1 MTAIFFAAGEADAAP
16 ERVRFNIAAKPY
28 PESLIDLALQADI
41 SLLGASAC
49 GGGLAGG
56 IKGAYTVEEALSQL
70 LARAPCAWRVV
81 GSRSVQIRPADPSVA
96 AQTTSP
102 PVAVSEVLVTA
113 TKRVQSTE
121 RLAVAV
127 SVISAEQLA
136 ATGAADPGETS
147 GQLAG
152 VLTTNLGPSRDK
164 LILRGLSDGAF
175 TGRSRSTVGTYLD
188 NTPINYN
195 APDPDLRLVDVER
208 IEVVR
213 GPQGALYGGGSLSG
227 IYRIVTRKPDLLHA
241 SAQVSGSRSWT
252 QDGAPSG
259 DVEGYANLPL
269 FDGAAGLRISAYQES
284 QGGYLDDINLRR
296 DNVDRTRRYGG
307 RVSMSFQPNDIW
319 TVDLSGTVQHLK
331 SEDTHYTNRASGLQ
345 RASRV
350 AEPHGSS
357 IALVAAT
364 VRGTWG
370 WGELVS
376 STGFV
381 RHTYS
386 SLYDASAVVDLFT
399 ANGSERAVYSDTTRT
414 EMLVQDL
421 VLTSRGAGP
430 FQWLA
435 GLYGS
440 DTSET
445 SPATLMARGPVGPL
459 AAVYRDERRD
469 RIFELAAY
477 GEAALRVSP
486 GWTVALGG
494 RAFKISGK
502 TTSDVVSERFAPRSF
517 VRRADFAGVSP
528 KVSLQWETAS
538 GNLVYAVISEGYR
551 AGGINSG
558 GARPLATARETFA
571 PDRLRNY
578 ELGAKLHAF
587 DGRLV
592 AHSALFYDVWKN
604 IQTDQFR
611 PSGIPYT
618 ANVGDARVA
627 GLETELA
634 YSWDMGLTL
643 QANALVSQTRIIRA
657 NPDYA
662 PELTRGLPGAPGLSG
677 GVLATY
683 QRRVF
688 GDLALR
694 VVGEANYVG
703 RSRVTF
709 DPALSPEMGGYVRAK
724 LSVGLSGRRRAAEV
738 FITNPANALSDTFAY
753 GNPFS
758 FSQVRQVT
766 PQRPRTMGVT
776 FSTAF

>member
-1 MTAIFFAAGEADAAP
+1 M
-16 ERVRFNIAAKPY
+16 RFNIAAKPY
-28 PESLIDLALQADI
+28 AESLIDLALQADV

-49 GGGLAGG
+49 GGGGAKGL
-56 IKGAYTVEEALSQL
+56 KGAYTLEEALGQL
-70 LARAPCAWRVV
+70 LAKAPCSWRVV
-81 GSRSVQIRPADPSVA
+81 GSRSVQVRPAALPTATDVP
-96 AQTTSP
+96 SP
-102 PVAVSEVLVTA
+102 PVPVSEVLVTA
-113 TKRVQSTE
+113 TKRVQSSE

-136 ATGAADPGETS
+136 TTGASDPGETS

-227 IYRIVTRKPDLLHA
+227 IYRIVTRKPDLARA
-241 SAQVSGSRSWT
+241 SAQVSVSRAWT
-252 QDGAPSG
+252 QDGAPSTE
-259 DVEGYANLPL
+259 VEGYGNLPL
-269 FDGAAGLRISAYQES
+269 LDGAAGVRVSAYQER
-284 QGGYLDDINLRR
+284 QGGYLDDINLHRA
-296 DNVDRTRRYGG
+296 DVDETQRYGG
-307 RVSMSFQPNDIW
+307 RVSMSFEPNDIW
-319 TVDLSGTVQHLK
+319 AVDLSATVQNLK
-331 SEDTHYTNRASGLQ
+331 SEDTHYTNRLSGLQ
-345 RASRV
+345 RANRV

-357 IALVAAT
+357 IALIAAT
-364 VRGTWG
+364 VRGSWG

-376 STGFV
+376 STSLV
-381 RHTYS
+381 RHKYA

-399 ANGSERAVYSDTTRT
+399 ANGSQGAVYSDATRT

-421 VLTSRGAGP
+421 VLTSRGAGA
-430 FQWLA
+430 FQWLV

-440 DTSET
+440 DTSED
-445 SPATLMARGPVGPL
+445 SPATLMARGPLGPF
-459 AAVYRDERRD
+459 ASVYRDDRRD

-477 GEAALRVSP
+477 GEAAVEISP

-494 RAFKISGK
+494 RAFEINGK

-517 VRRADFAGVSP
+517 TRRADFSGVSP
-528 KVSLQWETAS
+528 KVSLQWEAAS
-538 GNLVYAVISEGYR
+538 GDLVYAVISEGYR

-558 GARPLATARETFA
+558 GARPLAAARESFA

-578 ELGAKLHAF
+578 ELGAKLQAF
-587 DGRLV
+587 DRRFV
-592 AHSALFYDVWKN
+592 ARSAFFYDVWKN

-634 YSWDMGLTL
+634 YSWAMGLTL

-662 PELTRGLPGAPGLSG
+662 PELTRGLPGAPGFSG

-709 DPALSPEMGGYVRAK
+709 DPALAPEMGGYVRAK
-724 LSVGLSGRRRAAEV
+724 LSVGLRGRRSDVEV
-738 FITNPANALSDTFAY
+738 FLTNPANAFSDTFAY

-758 FSQVRQVT
+758 FSQGRQVT
-766 PQRPRTMGVT
+766 PQRPRTVGVT
-776 FSTAF
+776 LSTAF